1 MGSIDKRDS
10 TPQLLNRLRMRQ
22 IALLLAVD
30 EHSTLRAAAA
40 RIGLTQPAATKMLH
54 ELEDALGQPLFERI
68 GRGLALNPA
77 GERVLGYF
85 RGIRGSM
92 EAMNRELA
100 ELQLGSAGR
109 LAIGSIMAASPGRLT
124 EALVQLKARY
134 PLLAIDIAV
143 DTSDRLMPQ
152 LREGVLEVVIGR
164 NAGTDCDFRVV
175 DDEALAIVA
184 GRDHPLVGRRQLP
197 FDALLA
203 YPWILQPAGSPAREV
218 VEHEFLMHH
227 QPMPRGLIETG
238 SILTT
243 LNLVDRSQML
253 GVIPATV
260 AMRNAEHGL
269 VAIVDYTL
277 AQKLPSYGSL
287 IRRDRPLSVPAQQFL
302 ALFHQAVEASAG
314 DDAHVRATGASNA

>member
-22 IALLLAVD
+22 VALMLAV
-30 EHSTLRAAAA
+30 EECSTLRAAAG
-40 RIGLTQPAATKMLH
+40 RLGLTQPAATKMLH
-54 ELEDALGQPLFERI
+54 ELEGALGQPLFERV
-68 GRGLALNPA
+68 GRGLRLNAA

-92 EAMNRELA
+92 EALNRELA

-109 LAIGSIMAASPGRLT
+109 LTIGSIMAAAPGRLT
-124 EALVQLKARY
+124 EALVRLKESF
-134 PLLAIDIAV
+134 PLLAVEIAV

-152 LREGVLEVVIGR
+152 LHEGVLEVVIGR
-164 NAGTDCDFRVV
+164 NAGEGSGECVFRAV

-184 GRDHPLVGRRQLP
+184 ARAHPLAGVRTID
-197 FDALLA
+197 FESLLD

-218 VEHEFLMHH
+218 VEREFDAHH
-227 QPMPRGLIETG
+227 RPMPRGLIETG

-243 LNLVDRSQML
+243 LNLVGRSPML

-260 AMRNAEHGL
+260 AQLNAEHG
-269 VAIVDYTL
+269 IVSVLDYSFEL
-277 AQKLPSYGSL
+277 KLPSYGS
-287 IRRDRPLSVPAQQFL
+287 IVRRDRPLSAPAGYFL
-302 ALFHQAVEASAG
+302 GLFHGEA
-314 DDAHVRATGASNA
+314 

>member
-30 EHSTLRAAAA
+30 ECSTLRAASA
-40 RIGLTQPAATKMLH
+40 RLGLTQPAATKMLH
-54 ELEDALGQPLFERI
+54 ELENALGQRLFDRV
-68 GRGLALNPA
+68 GRGLVLNPA

-92 EAMNRELA
+92 EALNRELA

-124 EALVQLKARY
+124 EALVKLKARY
-134 PLLAIDIAV
+134 PLLAIEIAV

-152 LREGVLEVVIGR
+152 LQEGVLEVVIGR
-164 NAGTDCDFRVV
+164 NAGSDCVFRAV
-175 DDEALAIVA
+175 DDEALAIVC
-184 GRDHPLVGRRQLP
+184 GRDHPLAGAGPLG

-203 YPWILQPAGSPAREV
+203 YSWILQPGGSPAREV
-218 VEHEFLMHH
+218 IEGEFRMHH

-238 SILTT
+238 SMLTT
-243 LNLVDRSQML
+243 MNLVDRSQML
-253 GVIPATV
+253 GVIPLTV
-260 AMRNAEHGL
+260 AQRNAEHGL

-287 IRRDRPLSVPAQQFL
+287 VRRDRPLSIPARQFL
-302 ALFHQAVEASAG
+302 TLFHHE
-314 DDAHVRATGASNA
+314 DDGEPPRT

>member
-22 IALLLAVD
+22 LALLLAI
-30 EHSTLRAAAA
+30 EESWTLRAAAE
-40 RIGLTQPAATKMLH
+40 RLGLTQPAATKMLK
-54 ELEDALGQPLFERI
+54 ELEDALGQRLFERV
-68 GRGLALNPA
+68 GRGLVLNPA

-92 EAMNRELA
+92 EALNRELS

-109 LAIGSIMAASPGRLT
+109 LAIGSIMAAAPGRLT
-124 EALVQLKARY
+124 EALVQLKARF
-134 PLLAIDIAV
+134 PLLAIEIAV

-164 NAGTDCDFRVV
+164 DVGPECIFRPV

-184 GRDHPLVGRRQLP
+184 GRHHPLVGTQQVEFP
-197 FDALLA
+197 ALLA

-218 VEHEFLMHH
+218 VEREFSLHH

-243 LNLVDRSQML
+243 MNLVDRSQML
-253 GVIPATV
+253 GVIPLTV
-260 AMRNAEHGL
+260 AQRNAEHGL
-269 VAIVDYTL
+269 VAIIHYSL
-277 AQKLPSYGSL
+277 GQKLPSYGS
-287 IRRDRPLSVPAQQFL
+287 IVRRDRPLSTPAEHFL
-302 ALFHQAVEASAG
+302 ALFHQEGVAVDG
-314 DDAHVRATGASNA
+314 

>member
-1 MGSIDKRDS
+1 MGSLDKRDS

-30 EHSTLRAAAA
+30 ECSTLRAAAE
-40 RIGLTQPAATKMLH
+40 RLGLTQPAATKMLH
-54 ELEDALGQPLFERI
+54 ELENALGQRLFDRV
-68 GRGLALNPA
+68 GRGLVLNPA
-77 GERVLGYF
+77 GARVLGYF

-92 EAMNRELA
+92 EALNRELA

-109 LAIGSIMAASPGRLT
+109 LAIGSIMAAAPGRLT

-152 LREGVLEVVIGR
+152 LQEGVLEVVIGR
-164 NAGTDCDFRVV
+164 DLGADCEFRAV

-184 GRDHPLVGRRQLP
+184 GRDHPLAGAEPVEFGT
-197 FDALLA
+197 LLD

-218 VEHEFLMHH
+218 VEREFRMHH

-243 LNLVDRSQML
+243 MNLVDRSRML
-253 GVIPATV
+253 GVIPLTV
-260 AMRNAEHGL
+260 AQRNAEHGL
-269 VAIVDYTL
+269 VAIVDYTF
-277 AQKLPSYGSL
+277 AQKLPSYGSVV
-287 IRRDRPLSVPAQQFL
+287 RRDRPLGIPAQQFL
-302 ALFHQAVEASAG
+302 ALFHHEDDSARRV
-314 DDAHVRATGASNA
+314 A